1 MPAKRLTALL
11 LTLLCC
17 IMLLPQPVPAKAI
30 SFAPT
35 EPIASESAV
44 LLNLDLD
51 TVVYEKNADMK
62 QMPATLA
69 QIMTA
74 IVVLES
80 GVDIETET
88 ITAQQAWFDP
98 LYDYESPTDLRYAQI
113 NAGDVLTVEDLL
125 YAMLLTSSCE
135 AATMLAMHFGEG
147 DESAFVDKMNTKAQ
161 VIGMPNTRFTNA
173 VGLYSARQ
181 VTTARDMMQM
191 LRYAMTVPRFE
202 NIACAVRYTPASAE
216 LKGKTEDW
224 TWTHSNI
231 MCDTESKYFCTGVKG
246 IKTGNLQEWGRAIAC
261 KASRDGN
268 NYLLVCLKSPMYDEN
283 GASRFYHL
291 EDATTIIEWAF
302 SHLSYQKLLT
312 TNTEID
318 EVKVE
323 NAKDT
328 DYVIVKPALGYSC
341 IWCDTMDINL
351 IQQIITIDENVQA
364 PVKEG
369 QKLGTIKLK
378 HSGEV
383 LTEIDLIAASS
394 VERSFWS
401 YNLSIIPGFFKSDF
415 LGIAWKSALWLS
427 VIYLV
432 ICIVCY
438 IIYRRQKAKHPRPR
452 RTVTNE
458 RPRKPQ

>member
-1 MPAKRLTALL
+1 MLTKRILSVF

-17 IMLLPQPVPAKAI
+17 VMILPSSQAQAM

-35 EPIASESAV
+35 ETVYSESAV
-44 LLNLDLD
+44 LLNMDLG
-51 TVVYEKNADMK
+51 TIVYEKNADMK

-69 QIMTA
+69 QVMAA

-80 GVDIETET
+80 GVDISDET
-88 ITAQQAWFDP
+88 ITAEQSMFDA
-98 LYDYESPTDLRYAQI
+98 LYEYEYSNDLRYANI
-113 NAGDVLTVEDLL
+113 NAGDTLTVEDLL

-135 AATMLAMHFGEG
+135 AATMLAYHFGDG
-147 DESAFVDKMNTKAQ
+147 DESAFVEKMNEKATA
-161 VIGMPNTRFTNA
+161 IGMPNTRFTNA

-181 VTTARDMMQM
+181 VTTARDMMRM
-191 LRYAMTVPRFE
+191 LQYAMTVPRFE
-202 NIACAVRYTPASAE
+202 TIACATRYTPESAAI
-216 LKGKTEDW
+216 LGKTEDW
-224 TWTHSNI
+224 TWVHSNT
-231 MCDTESKYFCTGVKG
+231 MTDTESKYYCTGVRG
-246 IKTGNLQEWGRAIAC
+246 IKTGNLQAWGRVIAC

-268 NYLLVCLKSPMYDEN
+268 NYLVVCLNAPMYDEN

-323 NAKDT
+323 NAKDD
-328 DYVIVKPALGYSC
+328 DYVIVKPAQGYSC

-351 IQQIITIDENVQA
+351 IQQIVTIDENVQA

-369 QKLGTIKLK
+369 QKLGTIRLK

-383 LTEIDLIAASS
+383 LAEIDLIAASS
-394 VERSFWS
+394 VERSFWK
-401 YNLSIIPGFFKSDF
+401 YNLSVIPGFFSSNF
-415 LGIAWKSALWLS
+415 MRIALQSALWLS
-427 VIYLV
+427 VIYIAV
-432 ICIVCY
+432 CIVCY
-438 IIYRRQKAKHPRPR
+438 VLYRKQKAKHPRRVP
-452 RTVTNE
+452 TE
-458 RPRKPQ
+458 RKRPQ